1 MSVYRPLLL
10 VKIVAIGM
18 ALFWLAACSDSAGQ
32 QQACSDR
39 NLNVGFY
46 AFFPPVSYSADAD
59 PASEGF
65 NTHLGYESDLLTAL
79 EAVEGRGL
87 SFSRRGIE
95 QWNDIWLLS
104 AAPEYDLIG
113 GGITILDSR
122 TKDSSGNKL
131 INFTS
136 GHITFRQSLLVRRG
150 DAERL
155 ASHADL
161 TSEVRVGALAGT
173 TGEFRLL
180 ELTGLVD
187 DDGVLAAGVRVD
199 TPQGTVVADGSP
211 SYVITAAGE
220 SENLR
225 GRRHLRPPSEDMPQV
240 VYLGDEAGDVELLN
254 ALADGTIDA
263 VARGE
268 IGNLDAASA
277 ANGRFVVTALDQAVE
292 HGGFTLAMA
301 NEALASC
308 LDETINW
315 LTDDL
320 NIGYQEWLEDSSV
333 FMQRARRWNDGT

>member
-1 MSVYRPLLL
+1 M
-10 VKIVAIGM
+10 
-18 ALFWLAACSDSAGQ
+18 
-32 QQACSDR
+32 
-39 NLNVGFY
+39 
-46 AFFPPVSYSADAD
+46 
-59 PASEGF
+59 
-65 NTHLGYESDLLTAL
+65 
-79 EAVEGRGL
+79 
-87 SFSRRGIE
+87 
-95 QWNDIWLLS
+95 
-104 AAPEYDLIG
+104 
-113 GGITILDSR
+113 
-122 TKDSSGNKL
+122 
-131 INFTS
+131 
-136 GHITFRQSLLVRRG
+136 
-150 DAERL
+150 

-161 TSEVRVGALAGT
+161 TSGVRVGALAGT

-199 TPQGTVVADGSP
+199 TPRGTVVADGS
-211 SYVITAAGE
+211 SGYVITAAGE

-225 GRRHLRPPSEDMPQV
+225 GRRHLRPSSEDMPQV

-301 NEALASC
+301 DEALASC

-320 NIGYQEWLEDSSV
+320 DIGYQEWLEDSSV
-333 FMQRARRWNDGT
+333 FMQRARSWNDGT